1 MYYNTILT
9 PTVIRTGKNIL
20 GQLDQILESAHLYF
34 PRKILIT
41 QENLFDIY
49 REKLVPEQYD
59 EVIFCKGGDL
69 NEAREMLSRIPNTSA
84 VLIAFGGGSVLDLV
98 KYVGTQL
105 DKPYITM
112 PSALSNDAIY
122 SCVARLTYNHKKKSS
137 TVQPPMGVIV
147 DLNIIKMC
155 PRELLISGAGD
166 LVTNLSAI
174 KDWELAHEKT
184 GEPINE
190 LSCML
195 GRQSA
200 LSIWDYSAND
210 IYSDDFLRDLAHG
223 LITSGLSMTVAGHT
237 RASSGSEHLISH
249 AIDEFFPEKST
260 IHGIQVAWAFLE
272 IEKQLRKDEA
282 FAARL
287 QEFYDRI
294 GLTAVIS
301 DKIPWAPE
309 DLKKL
314 IPYGLKIRKRYTILS
329 EISE

>member
-20 GQLDQILESAHLYF
+20 GKLDEILESAHLYF
-34 PRKILIT
+34 PKKILIT
-41 QENLFDIY
+41 QENLFEIY

-69 NEAREMLSRIPNTSA
+69 AEAREMLTKIPSTSA

-137 TVQPPMGVIV
+137 TVQPPMGVII
-147 DLNIIKMC
+147 DLNIVKMC
-155 PRELLISGAGD
+155 PRELLVSGAGD
-166 LVTNLSAI
+166 LVTNLSAV
-174 KDWELAHEKT
+174 KDWQLAHEKT

-190 LSCML
+190 LACML

-200 LSIWDYSAND
+200 LSIWDYSVAD
-210 IYSDDFLRDLAHG
+210 LYTDDFLRDLAHG
-223 LITSGLSMTVAGHT
+223 LLTSGLSMTVAGQT
-237 RASSGSEHLISH
+237 RAASGSEHMISH
-249 AIDEFFPEKST
+249 AIDEFFPEKAT
-260 IHGIQVAWAFLE
+260 IHGVQVAWAFLE
-272 IEKQLRKDEA
+272 IEKQLRKDEV

-294 GLTAVIS
+294 GLTAVIA
-301 DKIPWAPE
+301 DNIPWKSE
-309 DLKKL
+309 DLRKL
-314 IPYGLKIRKRYTILS
+314 IPYALKIRKRYTILS
-329 EISE
+329 EA

>member
-1 MYYNTILT
+1 MMYYNTILT

-20 GQLDQILESAHLYF
+20 GKLDLILESAHLYF
-34 PRKILIT
+34 PKKILIT
-41 QENLFDIY
+41 QENLFEIY
-49 REKLVPEQYD
+49 KDKLVPEQYD
-59 EVIFCKGGDL
+59 EIIFCKGGDL
-69 NEAREMLSRIPNTSA
+69 NEAREMLARIPNTSA

-137 TVQPPMGVIV
+137 PVQSPMGVIV
-147 DLNIIKMC
+147 DLGIIKMC
-155 PRELLISGAGD
+155 PRELLVSGAGD
-166 LVTNLSAI
+166 LVTNLSAV
-174 KDWELAHEKT
+174 KDWELAHDKT

-190 LSCML
+190 LACML

-200 LSIWDYSAND
+200 MSIWDYSAND
-210 IYSDDFLRDLAHG
+210 LYTDEFLRDLAHG

-237 RASSGSEHLISH
+237 RASSGSEHMISH

-260 IHGIQVAWAFLE
+260 IHGVQVAWAFLE
-272 IEKQLRKDEA
+272 IEKQLRKDYA
-282 FAARL
+282 FAAKL

-294 GLTAVIS
+294 GLTAVIK
-301 DKIPWAPE
+301 DQIPWTSE
-309 DLKKL
+309 DLRTL
-314 IPYGLKIRKRYTILS
+314 IPYALKIRKRYTILS
-329 EISE
+329 EV